1 MELCIN
7 ITIED
12 DIIIEGQQEQFGLML
27 LTSDSA
33 VQFSQETASVTIIDN
48 DSKCVSC

>member
-1 MELCIN
+1 MELCR
-7 ITIED
+7 TIPIQD
-12 DIIIEGQQEQFGLML
+12 DLVIEEQQEQFGLML

-33 VQFSQETASVTIIDN
+33 VQFSQETASVAIIDN